1 MQKGRKLLRKG
12 QVVLDLGCWPGGWL
26 QVAGKLVGREGC
38 VVGVDLQELT
48 PTLEM
53 PNVRSIVGDFT
64 DDLVIRSVMDALG
77 RKAEVVLSDA
87 APKTTGIK
95 ATDRAREETLLQS
108 VVSTLPNVLD
118 KGGDLLMKLLD
129 CPEAQHISNDLRT
142 SFDRTTGIGLK
153 ATRKGSK
160 ERYFLARGYRG

>member
-1 MQKGRKLLRKG
+1 M
-12 QVVLDLGCWPGGWL
+12 

-108 VVSTLPNVLD
+108 VVST
-118 KGGDLLMKLLD
+118 
-129 CPEAQHISNDLRT
+129 
-142 SFDRTTGIGLK
+142 
-153 ATRKGSK
+153 
-160 ERYFLARGYRG
+160 

>member
-1 MQKGRKLLRKG
+1 M
-12 QVVLDLGCWPGGWL
+12 
-26 QVAGKLVGREGC
+26 QVAGKLVGREVC

-64 DDLVIRSVMDALG
+64 DDLVIRSVMAALG

>member
-1 MQKGRKLLRKG
+1 M
-12 QVVLDLGCWPGGWL
+12 
-26 QVAGKLVGREGC
+26 QVAGKLVGRDGC

-48 PTLEM
+48 PSLEM

-64 DDLVIRSVMDALG
+64 DDLVIRSVIDALG

-129 CPEAQHISNDLRT
+129 CPEAQNISNDLPPFYKFSKIPINT
-142 SFDRTTGIGLK
+142 ITT
-153 ATRKGSK
+153 
-160 ERYFLARGYRG
+160 EF